1 MLQSAAVMAL
11 LAAANAFVA
20 HSPRAFPTRSAAAAA
35 PGVSMAAEGLHW
47 RPVALHARS
56 TSSAA
61 TRRRR
66 ASCPSRAC
74 TPGVSAADVR
84 APVASPP
91 PEIGNWQYEFADP
104 DGPQMGTVALP
115 PSDLVN
121 LCESPVVLITTH
133 QNIGCEAPGGDNELE
148 VLLLVD
154 RADVEHDLDKFYVFE
169 QSLGGERAVAG
180 TCTRCPRAGPSRRWS
195 RSAPVRSSM
204 PAQAGRRSSG
214 ASSRSRGR
222 ALRAPTSP

>member
-35 PGVSMAAEGLHW
+35 PGVSMAAEGLHGDQSHFMPIDQLGSDQTTP
-47 RPVALHARS
+47 RIVPIAGVY
-56 TSSAA
+56 
-61 TRRRR
+61 
-66 ASCPSRAC
+66 
-74 TPGVSAADVR
+74 PGVSAADVR

-154 RADVEHDLDKFYVFE
+154 RADVEHDPDKFYVFE
-169 QSLGGERAVAG
+169 QSPGGELAV
-180 TCTRCPRAGPSRRWS
+180 RWHPHPLPEGWS
-195 RSAPVRSSM
+195 IVGRLVTVTLPFVRSSM
-204 PAQAGRRSSG
+204 PAQGG
-214 ASSRSRGR
+214 W
-222 ALRAPTSP
+222 LELDDDIF